1 MALERFIVNESQI
14 PVSVALHNGTNIDLK
29 PGQELNLGEL
39 TEKEENYYK
48 QLVLF
53 KIFLRSK
60 VQKEIKNLNEESP
73 EVVNEP
79 PVEDETESPPEES
92 ESEVQE
98 LTEEVS
104 EVAVT
109 EPTPSITLE
118 EVEAKY
124 SSMSKAQLQKELKN
138 LNIETTGRET
148 KAQLLEKLVR

>member
-73 EVVNEP
+73 EVVIEP
-79 PVEDETESPPEES
+79 PVEDETESTPEES

-104 EVAVT
+104 EVVVT
-109 EPTPSITLE
+109 EPTPSLTLE